1 MPGIAQVQQTNST
14 RVDTLPSAQDCE
26 KPELAALWLPSNM
39 PSHLRESGCVGGLLK
54 KEKQLCLADANDALA
69 GLRRQLRIMMGVFNY
84 KKAHVSGSGQ

>member
-14 RVDTLPSAQDCE
+14 RVDALPSAQDCE

-39 PSHLRESGCVGGLLK
+39 PSHLRESGCVGGLLE
-54 KEKQLCLADANDALA
+54 KEKLADANDALA